1 MKNWFYLPLVVILCL
16 SLLAACAPAPL
27 SAADIPGSI
36 GPSGS
41 LAVQAQR
48 VTWLPDGSSIL
59 AGQGSRLLWV
69 DPVSLQ
75 EEKSLELN
83 QPIEGLMVNPGGDQ
97 ILVLIDPA
105 QAIRVDLVAGQPR
118 GPAEAWREIQ
128 DFCPPGQSL
137 DVLNF
142 QNAYCGDA
150 DLLLA
155 VKAAN
160 KKWQSAIRSG
170 GTMQKLSPDG
180 KTWALG
186 LGGVSEA
193 TTWLIDV
200 NSKELRHKL
209 VLQGGNLISVNGAL
223 AVDFSPDS
231 NRLAMADLAGLITI
245 WDVKTGEKQSTLA
258 AGELATDIAFSPDGK
273 QIVMCGER
281 NLLLFDVR

>member
-1 MKNWFYLPLVVILCL
+1 MKKWFSLPFVMSLCL
-16 SLLAACAPAPL
+16 SLLAACAPTPL
-27 SAADIPGSI
+27 TAADIPGSI
-36 GPSGS
+36 GPTGS
-41 LAVQAQR
+41 LAVQTQR

-59 AGQGSRLLWV
+59 AGQGSLLLWV
-69 DPVSLQ
+69 DPASMQ
-75 EEKSLELN
+75 KQKSLELN
-83 QPIEGLMVNPGGDQ
+83 QPIEGLMVNPAGNQ
-97 ILVLIDPA
+97 VLVLIDPA
-105 QAIRVDLVAGQPR
+105 QAIRVDLATGQPR

-142 QNAYCGDA
+142 QNAFCGDP
-150 DLLLA
+150 DLQLA
-155 VKAAN
+155 VKAAD

-200 NSKELRHKL
+200 NSRELLHKL
-209 VLQGGNLISVNGAL
+209 VLQGGDLVSVNGAL

-245 WDVKTGEKQSTLA
+245 WDVKTGEQLSTLA

-273 QIVMCGER
+273 QIAMCGEKH
-281 NLLLFDVR
+281 LLLFDVK